1 MKKLTTSVLAIVLT
15 SSFVVVN
22 AQNTQGDTLRTQNIR
37 EVVVTGA
44 LGIKKRQDAVVTSN
58 KVVGNAELNQAAS
71 PSLSQALVSKVSGL
85 QINTTSSGV
94 NSSTKMILRG
104 FRSITGDTNPLIVI
118 DGVVST
124 MTVFN
129 QLPPDI
135 VENVNVIKGQ
145 QGSSLYGSQGSNG
158 VIVVTT
164 KRGTKSEKVSVNLNS
179 SIEFT
184 RAYKLPIRQK
194 LYGQGY
200 PGEADYSDVDYNGTN
215 WVPWENTA
223 WGPAFNDPN
232 IGGQLVNVGMPQANG
247 QFLQTNYSPKNNGNN
262 LSQFFNTGIMYKN
275 GFNVSMGGQDSYTF
289 LSYDRLENEFIIP
302 GDKLKRNTVF
312 FKGGKKIGKFRMDG
326 IFNIIDQSTDQTNA
340 NLYAQMLQTPTN
352 IDVRD
357 FKNSGFAGNYSPF
370 VYNPYTMKDY
380 YRGQSSLTSA
390 SGIITLGYEFNKNIS
405 LTYNGTL
412 YVMGQDIANHV
423 DGFDATK
430 VLYTIPEAGIEN
442 LPLTAFG
449 FRSITS
455 SYNKTVA
462 RTRNYYG
469 DLMLNFKYDLTDNIN
484 LSANLGNNITDNYTT
499 TTQVGGTNLKIPMWY
514 NIQNVQNNTPWYSL
528 NNTFIRSRQYAFF
541 ANVDLAYKDYLFV
554 NLTGRIEQTSRLSVR
569 PTYTTDFKNTGY
581 PYYSGGISFIPTK
594 AFDVLKTNDVL
605 NYLKISGSYT
615 TTGNAV
621 VAAYDLDEIGVF
633 PTGYPMT
640 NSSYLLN
647 RNPTNQFIRPES
659 NRTLEGNASLGF
671 FKDRITIDGSVFQTK
686 TVDLI
691 TGSTVST
698 TTGINSLTSNI
709 GDIKNTGFEVDLGF
723 TPFKSKDFEWNVRG
737 SYSKYKSLV
746 ENLGEG
752 VDEVN
757 LATDAYGIPA
767 GIFAVKG
774 EQMPVIKGIRYERDP
789 NGNIIVDENGLP
801 VTNSKYEILGKV
813 TPDYI
818 IGFSTNIRYKNLTLS
833 IAGDYRTGNS
843 FISDTKSLL
852 GFAGA
857 SEKTA
862 DFDRSKGYVIP
873 NSVQLIN
880 GQYVNNAT
888 PVSGEASYQGAA
900 DYFTSSYQSAVGE
913 EFVVDGTALKIR
925 EIALTYQ
932 IPKSVLASTFV
943 RSLSV
948 GVYARNA
955 FAWYAKSNRN
965 FADPETSSVAIGGI
979 AATSQYPTT
988 RVFGFSLNAAF

>member
-1 MKKLTTSVLAIVLT
+1 MKKLTTSVIAIVLT

-22 AQNTQGDTLRTQNIR
+22 AQNTQSDTVKTQNIR
-37 EVVVTGA
+37 EIVVTGA

-58 KVVGNAELNQAAS
+58 KVVGAAELNQAAS
-71 PSLSQALVSKVSGL
+71 PNLSQALVSKVSGL
-85 QINTTSSGV
+85 QINTTTSGV
-94 NSSTKMILRG
+94 NPSTKILLRG
-104 FRSITGDTNPLIVI
+104 FRSITGDTNPLVVI

-124 MTVFN
+124 LTVFN
-129 QLPPDI
+129 QLPPDV

-145 QGSSLYGSQGSNG
+145 QGSALYGSQGSNG

-164 KRGTKSEKVSVNLNS
+164 KRGSKSEKITVNLSS

-184 RAYKLPIRQK
+184 SAYKLPIRQK

-223 WGPAFNDPN
+223 WGPAYSDPN
-232 IGGQLVNVGMPQANG
+232 IGGQLVEVGLPQANG
-247 QFLQTNYSPKNNGNN
+247 QFLKTTYSAKNGGNN
-262 LSQFFNTGIMYKN
+262 LSKFFNTGIMYKN

-289 LSYDRLENEFIIP
+289 FSYDRMENEFIIP
-302 GDKLKRNTVF
+302 GDKLKRNTLF

-326 IFNIIDQSTDQTNA
+326 TFNIIDQSIEQTNA

-357 FKNSGFAGNYSPF
+357 FQNSGFAGNYSPF
-370 VYNPYTMKDY
+370 VYNPYTF
-380 YRGQSSLTSA
+380 RGNSRGASALTSA
-390 SGIITLGYEFNKNIS
+390 TGIISLGYEFNKNIS

-412 YVMGQDIANHV
+412 YMMGQEVENHV
-423 DGFDATK
+423 DGFDAST
-430 VLYTIPEAGIEN
+430 VRYTIPGTDIEDY
-442 LPLTAFG
+442 PLTSFG
-449 FRSITS
+449 FRSLTS
-455 SYNKTVA
+455 SYNKTVS

-469 DLMLNFKYDLTDNIN
+469 DLMLNFKYDLTDNLNIV
-484 LSANLGNNITDNYTT
+484 ANIGNNITDNYTT
-499 TTQVGGTNLKIPMWY
+499 TSNVGGTNLKIPGWY
-514 NIQNVQNNTPWYSL
+514 NIQNVQNNTPWYAL
-528 NNTFIRSRQYAFF
+528 DNTITRTRLVALF
-541 ANVDLAYKDYLFV
+541 ANVDLAYKDYLFL
-554 NLTGRIEQTSRLSVR
+554 NLTGRGEETSRLSVR
-569 PTYTTDFKNTGY
+569 PTYTTELKNKIY
-581 PYYSGGISFIPTK
+581 PYYSAGASFIPTK
-594 AFDVLKTNDVL
+594 AFESLANNNIL
-605 NYLKISGSYT
+605 NYLKVSGSYT
-615 TTGNAV
+615 VTGNAV
-621 VAAYDLDEIGVF
+621 VSAYALDEIGVF

-647 RNPTNQFIRPES
+647 RNPTNQFIRPEA
-659 NRTLEGNASLGF
+659 NKTLEGNVSLGL
-671 FKDRITIDGSVFQTK
+671 FKDRITIEASAFQTK
-686 TVDLI
+686 TNDLI

-698 TTGINSLTSNI
+698 TTGISSLTSNV
-709 GDIKNTGFEVDLGF
+709 GKIKNTGFEIDLGI
-723 TPFKSKDFEWNVRG
+723 TPFKSKDFEWNLKG

-746 ENLGEG
+746 EDLGDG
-752 VDEVN
+752 INEVS
-757 LATDAYGIPA
+757 LASDSYSIPA

-774 EQMPVIKGIRYERDP
+774 EQMPVIKGVRYERDN

-801 VTNSKYEILGKV
+801 ITNSKYEILGKV

-833 IAGDYRTGNS
+833 VTGDYRTGNS

-857 SEKTA
+857 LEKTVEQ
-862 DFDRSKGYVIP
+862 DRSHGYIIP
-873 NSVQLIN
+873 NSVQLVN
-880 GQYVNNAT
+880 GQYVPNTT
-888 PVSGEASYQGAA
+888 PVLGDGSYQGAA
-900 DYFTSSYQSAVGE
+900 DYFSGSYQTAVGE

-925 EIALTYQ
+925 EIALSYQ

-955 FAWYAKSNRN
+955 FVWYAKSNRN
-965 FADPETSSVAIGGI
+965 FADPETSSVGIGGI

-988 RVFGFSLNAAF
+988 RVFGFSLNASF

>member
-1 MKKLTTSVLAIVLT
+1 MKKLTTSVIAIVLT

-22 AQNTQGDTLRTQNIR
+22 AQNTQSDTAKTQNIR
-37 EVVVTGA
+37 EIVVTGA

-58 KVVGNAELNQAAS
+58 KVVGTAELNQAAS
-71 PSLSQALVSKVSGL
+71 PNLAQALVSKVSGL
-85 QINTTSSGV
+85 QINTTTSGV
-94 NSSTKMILRG
+94 NPSTKILLRG
-104 FRSITGDTNPLIVI
+104 FRSITGDTNPLVVI

-124 MTVFN
+124 LTVFN

-164 KRGTKSEKVSVNLNS
+164 KRGTKSEKITVNLS
-179 SIEFT
+179 SSLEFT
-184 RAYKLPIRQK
+184 SAYKLPIRQK

-200 PGEADYSDVDYNGTN
+200 PGESDFSEEDYNGTN
-215 WVPWENTA
+215 WVPYENTA
-223 WGPAFNDPN
+223 WGPAFSDPN
-232 IGGQLVNVGMPQANG
+232 IGGQLVEVGLPQANG
-247 QFLQTNYSPKNNGNN
+247 QFLKTTYSAKNGGNN
-262 LSQFFNTGIMYKN
+262 ISKFFNTGIMYKN

-302 GDKLKRNTVF
+302 GDKLKRNTFF
-312 FKGGKKIGKFRMDG
+312 FKAGKKLGNFRVDG
-326 IFNIIDQSTDQTNA
+326 TLNIIDQSLQQTNA

-357 FKNSGFAGNYSPF
+357 FSNSGFASNYSPF
-370 VYNPYTMKDY
+370 VYNPYR
-380 YRGQSSLTSA
+380 YRDNLRGASALTSA
-390 SGIITLGYEFNKNIS
+390 TGIISMGYEFNKNIS
-405 LTYNGTL
+405 VTYNGTL
-412 YVMGQDIANHV
+412 YMMGQEVENHT
-423 DGFDATK
+423 DGFDASGI
-430 VLYTIPEAGIEN
+430 VYNIPGTSLIN
-442 LPLTAFG
+442 YPLTRFG

-455 SYNKTVA
+455 AYNKTVS

-469 DLMLNFKYDLTDNIN
+469 DLMLNFKYDLTDNLNIV
-484 LSANLGNNITDNYTT
+484 ANIGNNITDNYTT
-499 TTQVGGTNLKIPMWY
+499 TSNVGGTNLKIPGWY
-514 NIQNVQNNTPWYSL
+514 NVQNVQNNTPWYALDNSY
-528 NNTFIRSRQYAFF
+528 TRTRQVALF
-541 ANVDLAYKDYLFV
+541 ANVDLAYKDYLFL
-554 NLTGRIEQTSRLSVR
+554 NLTGRGEETSRLSVR
-569 PTYTTDFKNTGY
+569 PTYTLDLKNKIF
-581 PYYSGGISFIPTK
+581 PYYSAGVSFIPTK
-594 AFDVLKTNDVL
+594 AFEALTKNNIL
-605 NYLKISGSYT
+605 NYLKVSGSYT
-615 TTGNAV
+615 VTGNAV
-621 VAAYDLDEIGVF
+621 VGAYALDEIGAF

-647 RNPTNQFIRPES
+647 KNPTDQFLRPEA
-659 NRTLEGNASLGF
+659 NKTLEGNISLGF
-671 FKDRITIDGSVFQTK
+671 LKDRITLEGSAFLTR
-686 TVDLI
+686 TNDMI

-698 TTGINSLTSNI
+698 ASGIVSLTKNV
-709 GDIKNTGFEVDLGF
+709 GKIKNTGFEIDLGI
-723 TPFKSKDFEWNVRG
+723 TPFKSKDFEWNLKG

-746 ENLGEG
+746 EDLGDG
-752 VDEVN
+752 VNEVS
-757 LATDAYGIPA
+757 LGADTYGIPA

-774 EQMPVIKGIRYERDP
+774 EQMPVIKGVRYERDN

-833 IAGDYRTGNS
+833 VTGDYRTGNS

-852 GFAGA
+852 GFSGA
-857 SEKTA
+857 LEKSA
-862 DFDRSKGYVIP
+862 DQERRYGYVIP
-873 NSVQLIN
+873 NSVQLVN
-880 GQYVNNAT
+880 GQYVPNTT
-888 PVSGEASYQGAA
+888 PVLGDGSYQGVA
-900 DYFTSSYQSAVGE
+900 DYFTSSYQTAVGE

-925 EIALTYQ
+925 EIALSYQ

-955 FAWYAKSNRN
+955 FVWYAKSNRN
-965 FADPETSSVAIGGI
+965 FADPETSSIGVGGI

-988 RVFGFSLNAAF
+988 RIFGFSLNASF